1 MYDYRFEP
9 HRLIFM
15 IDMKSFYASCEC
27 IRLRLNPMLTEL
39 VVMSRQPGSSFSS
52 GLIMAASPM
61 AKKRYGI
68 KNVMRGRDLPSLKDA
83 PSLRIVSPHMNLY
96 IKRSMEVV
104 QIFEK
109 YAAPEDI
116 HVYSIDESMI
126 DMTKSWHLFGDDPYL
141 VARKIQKD
149 IKDTLGLYTT
159 CGIGENPLLAKL
171 AMDIEA
177 KHNNSLVAQ
186 WHYIDVPDKIW
197 RIRNLEDV
205 WGIGK
210 RTADHLRRLGINNMY
225 QLAHTDPSI
234 LKKAFGVIGEQLFA
248 MSWGVDRSIIS
259 HKYVPKSKSYS
270 NSQVLPRDYYH
281 QKEIEIVIREIGEQ
295 VAARIRAHGLRAGK
309 VSLSIGYAYAAL
321 DYDISRGSFAVQR
334 KITPTS
340 SNDDLVATLISLF
353 RQNWERVPVRNI
365 GVDYSSLSPDTSQQL
380 NIFRDPTQEIKKRN
394 LDHTVDQLRKKYGF
408 SSVIKAS
415 SLMKGATAVQRSQLV
430 GGHNGGNAYE

>member
-9 HRLIFM
+9 HRLVFM
-15 IDMKSFYASCEC
+15 IDMKSFFASCEAV
-27 IRLRLNPMLTEL
+27 RLGLNPMKAEL
-39 VVMSRQPGSSFSS
+39 VVMSRQPDASFGS
-52 GLIMAASPM
+52 GLIMASSPM
-61 AKKRYGI
+61 AKKKYGI
-68 KNVMRGRDLPSLKDA
+68 KNIMRARDLPSLKDA
-83 PSLRIVSPHMNLY
+83 PKLRIIDPHMNLY
-96 IKRSMEVV
+96 IKRSMQVV

-109 YAAPEDI
+109 YAATDDI

-177 KHNNSLVAQ
+177 KHNKSLVAQ

-197 RIRNLEDV
+197 AINDLTHV

-210 RTADHLRRLGINNMY
+210 RTAKHLERLGITTMY
-225 QLAHTDPSI
+225 QLAHTDPKI
-234 LKKAFGVIGEQLFA
+234 LKKEFGIIGEQLFA
-248 MSWGVDRSIIS
+248 MSWGVDRSVIS
-259 HKYVPKSKSYS
+259 KKYLPKAKSYS
-270 NSQVLPRDYYH
+270 NSQVLPRDYFK

-295 VAARIRAHGLRAGK
+295 VAARIRAHGLQAGK
-309 VSLSIGYAYAAL
+309 VALSIGYSFTAL
-321 DYDISRGSFAVQR
+321 EFQAKRGGFSIQR

-340 SNDDLVATLISLF
+340 CNEDLVATLLALF
-353 RQNWERVPVRNI
+353 RKEWDRLPVRNI
-365 GVDYSSLSPDTSQQL
+365 NVEYGQLSLDDSQQL
-380 NIFRDPTQEIKKRN
+380 SFFRPPEYEIKQRT
-394 LDHTVDQLRKKYGF
+394 LDHTVDALRKKYGF
-408 SSVIKAS
+408 KSVIKAS
-415 SLMKGATAVQRSQLV
+415 SLMKGATAVQRSTLV